1 MSVYKLLR
9 HDINVNKDQLE
20 LICKTINIKDVHDFK
35 ILTDLCC
42 RFKRMKKNNYV
53 CPNCKSN
60 IIYDDQKTCI
70 DCGYVLD
77 NMYVTSYNQTDN
89 YTKYVNNM
97 YKRKTYVKIIINR
110 KFNDLSGS
118 MKQRIINETNNILF
132 QFNKTNLNKRKSF

>member
-20 LICKTINIKDVHDFK
+20 LICKTINIKDVHDYK
-35 ILTDLCC
+35 ILTDLCY
-42 RFKRMKKNNYV
+42 RFKRMKKINNV

-60 IIYDDQKTCI
+60 IIYDDQKTCV

-77 NMYVTSYNQTDN
+77 NVYVTSYNQTDN

-97 YKRKTYVKIIINR
+97 YKRKTLVKIIIN
-110 KFNDLSGS
+110 
-118 MKQRIINETNNILF
+118 
-132 QFNKTNLNKRKSF
+132 